1 MGHATSILTFTASMA
16 LRKKLPKKFSATF
29 LDFAKPAFDRMGI
42 EPNSREGEALLKTSW
57 MVWNAVVFADIGGQP
72 HYLEQL
78 RDPANLTPASRVIVD
93 WLIERK
99 RTRFK
104 TTNWLVGDCS
114 LRQVRGEWRLRIEAR
129 AEPTPAEP
137 RQR

>member
-1 MGHATSILTFTASMA
+1 
-16 LRKKLPKKFSATF
+16 
-29 LDFAKPAFDRMGI
+29 MGI